1 MKRLLLILVFIVSG
15 LLADIGNI
23 MAVKG
28 DAKVL
33 RESGEIVAISGLAL
47 LRGDNIITQARS
59 RVQVM
64 LKDETVVTIGS
75 KSKFSFDE
83 YLFDGANSKVAMSS
97 SRGFFRSVTGRIG
110 KLAPQR
116 FKVKTASAT
125 IGIRGT
131 DFWGVTGGESEKF
144 TCNRGKIVVKFDGGE
159 RVVVAGRFLE
169 IGPAGVKEGKQGKDK
184 GNGDGSGKKKGSKK
198 GNAHSAKASKG
209 GAKILAKMITV
220 DGAMVEMRVNSLA
233 DVVKGITGQA
243 SIGDIDG
250 FGVNITPSD
259 RPKNYQ

>member
-1 MKRLLLILVFIVSG
+1 MKKLLLLVFVASG
-15 LLADIGNI
+15 LLADIGTI

-33 RESGEIVAISGLAL
+33 RERGEVQAVGGLAL
-47 LRGDNIITQARS
+47 LKGDNIITQERS

-64 LKDETVVTIGS
+64 LKDETVVTIGA

-83 YLFDGANSKVAMSS
+83 YIFDGANSKVAMSS

-131 DFWGVTGGESEKF
+131 DFWGVTGGEKEKF
-144 TCNRGKIVVKFDGGE
+144 TCNRGKIIVSFDGGQ

-169 IGPAGVKEGKQGKDK
+169 IGPKGAKEGAQGKDK
-184 GNGDGSGKKKGSKK
+184 GDDGSNKKSNKLGR
-198 GNAHSAKASKG
+198 ASKG
-209 GAKILAKMITV
+209 AAKILAKAIKV
-220 DGAMVEMRVNSLA
+220 DGAKMQIRVKNLS
-233 DVVKGITGQA
+233 DVVKGVTGQA
-243 SIGDIDG
+243 NIDG
-250 FGVNITPSD
+250 LGINITPSN
-259 RPKNYQ
+259 RPKDYQ